1 MLWACRVLKCV
12 VVEGSCPGKYLES
25 LVATAG
31 KPKTEDQCAPGGA
44 ERGAE
49 QDIFITQIVGPKP
62 QTLKL

>member
-1 MLWACRVLKCV
+1 MGLKCGI
-12 VVEGSCPGKYLES
+12 VEGSWSGKYLES

-31 KPKTEDQCAPGGA
+31 KPKTEDQGAPGGA

-49 QDIFITQIVGPKP
+49 QDIFITQIVEPKP